1 MDFLHSLLV
10 LIVAV
15 YDVIISFFALILPY
29 AALLG
34 WVVFWLLGVDWVK
47 FRRVLS
53 EGGVVGLALLALVM
67 ILVWGLVAPPEAGVH
82 DLGLVT
88 VSNFVGKTVFVSSL
102 FVIMFL
108 CGAVQL
114 SGACGPCV
122 CFKEEETEEQNAHAH

>member
-53 EGGVVGLALLALVM
+53 EGGVVGLALPGLHRTFPLYHLSLHTLSRNCKVARILQMHYAL
-67 ILVWGLVAPPEAGVH
+67 
-82 DLGLVT
+82 
-88 VSNFVGKTVFVSSL
+88 
-102 FVIMFL
+102 
-108 CGAVQL
+108 
-114 SGACGPCV
+114 
-122 CFKEEETEEQNAHAH
+122 